1 MVSCLFVFLLS
12 VEVVMF
18 LSCFPAG
25 GPSLF
30 ARFLSESDF
39 KRSTRMTFRAALRSF
54 AGWCDSHGVKD
65 PGPGDV
71 CRWKDFLIA
80 SYETA
85 TARTY
90 LSAVKVFFRWLA
102 RQGLGRDAGASVR
115 GIRVERAFRRDC
127 LSGMEMRRML
137 ALMEDGLADGD
148 AVRLRDFVMV
158 LLIVV
163 CGLRVSEVSRLDEGD
178 LDTEGGEP
186 VLWVH
191 GKGRDGKVD
200 FVPVPTVLRQL
211 VFGNL
216 EKRRPLSRRSP
227 MFVSYSRNGFGRR
240 LSARSISRVVK
251 QAMVAVGFDS
261 PRLTAH
267 SLRHTAVTLALKG
280 GATLQQVQQYA
291 RHRQIETTLRYAH
304 NLENAR
310 NPCPM
315 LVMKLI
321 GRLDG
326 PQLPGS

>member
-1 MVSCLFVFLLS
+1 
-12 VEVVMF
+12 
-18 LSCFPAG
+18 
-25 GPSLF
+25 
-30 ARFLSESDF
+30 
-39 KRSTRMTFRAALRSF
+39 
-54 AGWCDSHGVKD
+54 
-65 PGPGDV
+65 
-71 CRWKDFLIA
+71 
-80 SYETA
+80 
-85 TARTY
+85 
-90 LSAVKVFFRWLA
+90 
-102 RQGLGRDAGASVR
+102 
-115 GIRVERAFRRDC
+115 
-127 LSGMEMRRML
+127 ML

-200 FVPVPTVLRQL
+200 FVPVPPLLRDWL
-211 VFGNL
+211 FRYL
-216 EKRRPLSRRSP
+216 AKRQPLSRHSP
-227 MFVSYSRNGFGRR
+227 MFVSYSPNGFGKR
-240 LSARSISRVVK
+240 LSARSISGIVK
-251 QAMVAVGFDS
+251 RAMVSAGFDS

-304 NLENAR
+304 NLEHTR

-321 GRLDG
+321 GRLD
-326 PQLPGS
+326 PSSIPV